1 MLRKL
6 RETAEIKE
14 IFSSQQV
21 NGGQPRNVSLNLDN
35 SKYTPVGDIFADKMR
50 SRANIYILYFS
61 LKL

>member
-1 MLRKL
+1 MLKKL

-14 IFSSQQV
+14 IFSSQRV
-21 NGGQPRNVSLNLDN
+21 NGGQPRNVSLNLDD
-35 SKYTPVGDIFADKMR
+35 SKSTPVGDIFADKMR